1 MGDEVSEL
9 KSHIKHQLAKG
20 YTPEDIRKALAA
32 VGFPSAEIN
41 AAFKPF
47 EHKKTPLLHRLFKPK
62 KAEKKPAAEKK
73 AKQEKKPAAAKKEKP
88 AKTEAFIGRKPSEE
102 RPLLH
107 RIFKP
112 VPTPSFPEK
121 PLPEI
126 PAKLELKEL
135 PAPETIKGMVL
146 ALPPPPTPQIMHHRS
161 MSTYLVIILTVIV
174 LTAAIL
180 FIFSS
185 VGCMTE
191 KCFIDAANKCEPA
204 KYKNTIKE
212 TTVSYTTDGCIL
224 IKKITKL
231 GPEEP
236 ADIVTAFLGKNM
248 TCRYQ
253 QNKFDTLYITSI
265 TGFINTCEGELKE
278 EVLKRV
284 V

>member
-1 MGDEVSEL
+1 MADEL
-9 KSHIKHQLAKG
+9 KDIKEHIKRQLAKG
-20 YTPEDIRKALAA
+20 YNPEEVRKALLN
-32 VGFPSAEIN
+32 VGFPSDQVNKAFREIEP
-41 AAFKPF
+41 K
-47 EHKKTPLLHRLFKPK
+47 K
-62 KAEKKPAAEKK
+62 KAEIRAKARKPEL
-73 AKQEKKPAAAKKEKP
+73 
-88 AKTEAFIGRKPSEE
+88 TGRKPSE

-265 TGFINTCEGELKE
+265 TGLINTCEGELKE

>member
-9 KSHIKHQLAKG
+9 KSHIKHQLVKG
-20 YTPEDIRKALAA
+20 YTPEDIRKALVA

-47 EHKKTPLLHRLFKPK
+47 EQKKTPLLHRLFKPK
-62 KAEKKPAAEKK
+62 KEVKIEAVKKTKAKNAGMKKP
-73 AKQEKKPAAAKKEKP
+73 KQLAGK
-88 AKTEAFIGRKPSEE
+88 KPSEE
-102 RPLLH
+102 
-107 RIFKP
+107 
-112 VPTPSFPEK
+112 TPSLFK
-121 PLPEI
+121 IFRQTPLQEC
-126 PAKLELKEL
+126 ELPVRQAPKEL
-135 PAPETIKGMVL
+135 PAPEAMKGMTL
-146 ALPPPPTPQIMHHRS
+146 ALPPPPTPQITHHRE

-191 KCFIDAANKCEPA
+191 KCFIDAANKCEQA
-204 KYKNTIKE
+204 KYKNTIKS
-212 TTVSYTTDGCIL
+212 TTVSYETDGCIL
-224 IKKITKL
+224 IKKITAL

-236 ADIVTAFLGKNM
+236 TDIVNSFLGKNM

-265 TGFINTCEGELKE
+265 TGLINTCEGELKTA
-278 EVLKRV
+278 VLQYAV
-284 V
+284 